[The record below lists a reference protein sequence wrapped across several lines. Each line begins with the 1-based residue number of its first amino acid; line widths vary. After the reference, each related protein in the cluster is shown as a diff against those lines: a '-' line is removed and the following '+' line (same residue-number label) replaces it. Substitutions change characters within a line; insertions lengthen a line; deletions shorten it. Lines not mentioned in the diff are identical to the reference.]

1 MLDTLVQKGSWNF
14 HKLNDTDSGRRE
26 SKCQG
31 KRWTNTPPG
40 QIETLRLRNLRK
52 GELGRI
58 VEVSVGGTW
67 GALCDDSFMAA
78 EANIVCR
85 QMGYPLGAKEVRLG
99 EKHIFV
105 KKWF

>member
-1 MLDTLVQKGSWNF
+1 M
-14 HKLNDTDSGRRE
+14 
-26 SKCQG
+26 
-31 KRWTNTPPG
+31 
-40 QIETLRLRNLRK
+40 RK

-85 QMGYPLGAKEVRLG
+85 QMGYPLGAKEVRQLQ
-99 EKHIFV
+99 ENLQ
-105 KKWF
+105 